1 MKQNKALKYRF
12 YPTESQQEMLAKT
25 FGCVRVVWNNL
36 LDWRSKEYTLNGN
49 KINYTKT
56 SAKLTELK
64 TTEQFSWLN
73 EVSSVALQQTLRN
86 QDTAFSNFFAK
97 RAKYPTFKKKSSN
110 QSFRL
115 VASGFSIKDGV
126 VYIAKSKEPLDIRWS
141 RPLEGTPSSITISKD
156 SANRY
161 FVSFCTEV
169 EIKSLPKV
177 DKTVGIDLGLTDF
190 VITSDGEKIKPL
202 KALIKYQTK
211 LAKLQRRLAKKQKG
225 SKNRNKARIKVAKVH
240 AKIADSRKDFLHK
253 LSTRLIRENQSI
265 VTEDLNVSGMI
276 KNHKLAKA
284 IADASWS
291 EFVRQLEYK
300 ANWYGRTIVKCS
312 PWYPSSQ
319 ICSSCGTVTG
329 KKALHIRSWTC
340 DCGITHDRDIN
351 AAINIRTAGLAELAC
366 GASSIGGVKGK
377 TKTPRYGAVKQ
388 ESPAFRHGE

>member
-12 YPTESQQEMLAKT
+12 YPTESQKQILAHT

-36 LDWRSKEYTLNGN
+36 LDWRSKEYTLNGT

-64 TTEQFSWLN
+64 QQEQFSWLN
-73 EVSSVALQQTLRN
+73 DVSSITLQQALRN

-97 RAKYPTFKKKSSN
+97 RAKYPTFKKKSNS

-115 VASGFSIKDGV
+115 TSNGFNIKNGKL
-126 VYIAKSKEPLDIRWS
+126 YIAKIKEPLNVKWS
-141 RPLEGTPSSITISKD
+141 RPLEGKSLSITISKD
-156 SANRY
+156 AANRY
-161 FVSFCTEV
+161 FVSFCSEV
-169 EIKSLPKV
+169 EIEPMPKLTKS
-177 DKTVGIDLGLTDF
+177 VGIDLGLTDF

-202 KALIKYQTK
+202 KALIKYQAK
-211 LAKLQRRLAKKQKG
+211 LAKLQRVMSKKVKG
-225 SKNRNKARIKVAKVH
+225 SNNRNKTRIKVAKVH

-265 VTEDLNVSGMI
+265 VTEDLNVSGMLR
-276 KNHKLAKA
+276 NHKLAKA

-300 ANWYGRTIVKCS
+300 AEWYGRTIVKCS

-319 ICSSCGTVTG
+319 ICSSCGTIKG
-329 KKALHIRSWTC
+329 KKALHIRTWTC
-340 DCGITHDRDIN
+340 DCGVTHDRDIN
-351 AAINIRTAGLAELAC
+351 AAINIRTAGLAEIAC
-366 GASSIGGVKGK
+366 GASSVGVVKSKIK
-377 TKTPRYGAVKQ
+377 TTRHGALKQ
-388 ESPAFRHGE
+388 ESPSLQGGE

>member
-1 MKQNKALKYRF
+1 MKNKAYKYRF
-12 YPTESQQEMLAKT
+12 YPTQEQAEMLAKT
-25 FGCVRVVWNNL
+25 FGCVRVVWNSL

-56 SAKLTELK
+56 SAKLTSMKAQE
-64 TTEQFSWLN
+64 EYSWLN

-97 RAKYPTFKKKSSN
+97 RAKYPTFKKKSNN

-115 VASGFSIKDGV
+115 VNSGFSIKNGQL
-126 VYIAKSKEPLDIRWS
+126 YIAKSKQQLNIRWS

-190 VITSDGEKIKPL
+190 VVTSDGEKIKPL
-202 KALIKYQTK
+202 KALIKYQTTLK
-211 LAKLQRRLAKKQKG
+211 KLQRRLSKKQKG
-225 SKNRNKARIKVAKVH
+225 SNNRKKARLKVAKVH
-240 AKIADSRKDFLHK
+240 AKIADSRKDFLHQ

-265 VTEDLNVSGMI
+265 VIEDLNVNGMI
-276 KNHKLAKA
+276 RNHKLAKA

-291 EFVRQLEYK
+291 EFVRMLEYK
-300 ANWYGRTIVKCS
+300 ADWYGRDIVKCS

-319 ICSSCGTVTG
+319 ICSSCGTNTG
-329 KKALHIRSWTC
+329 KKLLHVRKW
-340 DCGITHDRDIN
+340 DCPHCGEHHDRDIN

-366 GASSIGGVKGK
+366 GAPSVGDGGSN
-377 TKTPRYGAVKQ
+377 A
-388 ESPAFRHGE
+388 